1 MLKIRLEGA
10 ENISRVERN
19 MCIWVSASS
28 AVETCFSFGRVGLH
42 YLTNLMCKLGYPTQS
57 GEIAFQSMIG
67 MPGAPKIIE
76 LCY

>member
-1 MLKIRLEGA
+1 MLKIWLEGA

-42 YLTNLMCKLGYPTQS
+42 YLTNLMVR
-57 GEIAFQSMIG
+57 
-67 MPGAPKIIE
+67 
-76 LCY
+76 